1 MKTTPAWECSCSAGL
16 LRLFLKL
23 SFQPQSAIRA
33 WPLHVLRMGG
43 RDAILLPGDGPG
55 APGAS
60 SGAAGRHPQARF
72 VPAASSPGRLSLPTT
87 SHSKWAVAQ
96 IRFCKQKSC
105 QLIRRWR
112 ARRASWAKHPPLLHQ
127 PKRCCQSS
135 EVPTLPKLNS
145 VGAAHGRFPTALLP
159 VFSRNP

>member
-33 WPLHVLRMGG
+33 RPLHVLRMGG

-60 SGAAGRHPQARF
+60 SGAAGRHPQARLI
-72 VPAASSPGRLSLPTT
+72 PAAICQQPGAALPAYHLPQQGSSGSDKVLQTEVLPADKEMKSPQSLLSKASSPVAPAQAMLSELRGANSPQAELGGCCPWPIP
-87 SHSKWAVAQ
+87 HS
-96 IRFCKQKSC
+96 
-105 QLIRRWR
+105 
-112 ARRASWAKHPPLLHQ
+112 PPPSL
-127 PKRCCQSS
+127 
-135 EVPTLPKLNS
+135 
-145 VGAAHGRFPTALLP
+145 
-159 VFSRNP
+159 